1 MRVKSSDVNT
11 LVWAIIIIVAVVI
24 AIYLVRFFI
33 VFSREL
39 NYIEEEILRTTGEE
53 REYWKKTRRRL
64 WLSLLPFVKY

>member
-1 MRVKSSDVNT
+1 MRVKTTDINT
-11 LVWAIIIIVAVVI
+11 LVWAIIIIVAVVL

-64 WLSLLPFVKY
+64 WLSLLPFIKY

>member
-1 MRVKSSDVNT
+1 MKVKTTDINT
-11 LVWAIIIIVAVVI
+11 LVWAIVIIVAVVL

-64 WLSLLPFVKY
+64 WLSLLPFIKY